1 MTTVE
6 IRSLR
11 QLAKVLGVSQPFLS
25 QVRSGKRPLPE
36 SMGKQVSALGAYHLL
51 MGDKQIDA
59 GINIDLSHGQGM
71 QVVGRQGLEPWT
83 LGLKV
88 RCSAN

>member
-1 MTTVE
+1 VE

-25 QVRSGKRPLPE
+25 QVRAGKRPLPE
-36 SMGKQVSALGAYHLL
+36 SMGERVSALGAYHLL
-51 MGDKQIDA
+51 MGDKQIDENV
-59 GINIDLSHGQGM
+59 ITDLSHGYGSN
-71 QVVGRQGLEPWT
+71 VVGRQGLEPWT
-83 LGLKV
+83 PGLKV

>member
-1 MTTVE
+1 MTME

-25 QVRSGKRPLPE
+25 QVRVGKRPIPE
-36 SMGKQVSALGAYHLL
+36 SMDKQVSALGAYHLL
-51 MGDKQIDA
+51 MGDKQIVNDS
-59 GINIDLSHGQGM
+59 NVDLSHGQGM

-83 LGLKV
+83 PGLKV

>member
-1 MTTVE
+1 MTVE

-25 QVRSGKRPLPE
+25 QVRVGKRPMPE
-36 SMGKQVSALGAYHLL
+36 SM
-51 MGDKQIDA
+51 DKQIANDS
-59 GINIDLSHGQGM
+59 NIDLSHGQGM

-83 LGLKV
+83 PGLKV